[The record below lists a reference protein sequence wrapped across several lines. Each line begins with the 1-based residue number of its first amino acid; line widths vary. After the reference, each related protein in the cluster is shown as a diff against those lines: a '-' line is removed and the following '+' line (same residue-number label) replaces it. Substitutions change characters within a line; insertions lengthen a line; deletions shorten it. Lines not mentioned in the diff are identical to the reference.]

1 MWMSNIFTYI
11 SVLTAGWLL
20 MCHQHVVAQDLTNIG
35 STKPIVFN
43 GGFQARSML
52 YNANGIE
59 NRQDPFRYVL
69 EGNATAT
76 VYGWSVPFSFTYS
89 QQDKSFRQPFNKFG
103 MSPTYKWITLHAGYR
118 NLTFS
123 PYTLAGHTIL
133 GGGVELNPGKLRTS
147 FIYGKLNRATVID
160 TTTMALVPFSF
171 SRTGY
176 AAKIGYGTQ
185 NNYFDLSFLKAKD
198 DSTSAPLEFIPD
210 SANVLAA
217 GNAVL
222 GYQTRFLIKEK
233 FFVES
238 DGAVSLYTRDIN
250 SPLQLDSIDNS
261 FLDKLKNSFDV
272 NGTSQLLTAMNIGL
286 GYKERYYSL
295 KVNYRRVDPNFQ
307 TMGAYYFSNDLEAYT
322 FNPTFSLPSG
332 KLRGN
337 VSVGIQRDN
346 IKQQKQAIN
355 KRFVGTANI
364 AAQFT
369 ERLGLDFNY
378 SNFSN
383 NQTPK
388 TLSFADSLKI
398 VQTTQVFSIMPRY
411 LIALPNITHML
422 MLSANLSGMKDFN
435 SYFEAE
441 AEQRNIYTNQY
452 FFSYTVSFPA
462 KRLSLFSNLNYTE
475 LDRGV
480 AKDTYQ
486 GVSLGGNYSI
496 ANNKAQLGLNSS
508 IMQGKSEAT
517 GKSMIINAS
526 MNSTYR
532 LNNRHSL
539 SFQLF
544 VTNNNPGT
552 AIIETNP
559 QFTETRGELAYQ
571 FTF

>member
-1 MWMSNIFTYI
+1 MFCCQN
-11 SVLTAGWLL
+11 VA
-20 MCHQHVVAQDLTNIG
+20 AQDFSNIG
-35 STKPIVFN
+35 SSKPIVFN
-43 GGFQARSML
+43 GGLQARSMF
-52 YNANGIE
+52 YNASGID
-59 NRQDPFRYVL
+59 NRQDPFRYIL
-69 EGNATAT
+69 EGNATAN
-76 VYGWSVPFSFTYS
+76 VYGWSIPFSFTYS

-103 MSPTYKWITLHAGYR
+103 MSPAYKWITLHGGYR

-133 GGGVELNPGKLRTS
+133 GVGIELNPGKFRTA

-171 SRTGY
+171 SRKGF
-176 AAKIGYGTQ
+176 AAKIGYGTRD
-185 NNYFDLSFLKAKD
+185 NYFDLSFLKAQD
-198 DSTSAPLEFIPD
+198 DSTTAPMQFVAD
-210 SANVLAA
+210 SINVLAA
-217 GNAVL
+217 GNTVL
-222 GYQTRFLIKEK
+222 GYKTHFLIQKK
-233 FFVES
+233 LFVES

-250 SPLQLDSIDNS
+250 SPLQLDSFDNAL
-261 FLDKLKNSFDV
+261 LDKLKGTFKL
-272 NGTSQLLTAMNIGL
+272 NGTSQLLTALSVGL

-295 KVNYRRVDPNFQ
+295 KINYRRVDPNFQ

-337 VSVGIQRDN
+337 VNIGIQRDN
-346 IKQQKQAIN
+346 IKQQKQATN
-355 KRFVGTANI
+355 KRFIGTANI

-411 LIALPNITHML
+411 LIALPNITHMF

-435 SYFEAE
+435 SYFGNG

-452 FFSYTVSFPA
+452 LFNYSVSFPA

-475 LDRGV
+475 LDRGI
-480 AKDTYQ
+480 AKDIYQ
-486 GVSLGGNYSI
+486 GVSIGGNHTMLD
-496 ANNKAQLGLNSS
+496 NKLQFGFNSS
-508 IMQGKSEAT
+508 VMQGKSEAT
-517 GKSMIINAS
+517 GKSMIINVS
-526 MNSTYR
+526 TNSIYR
-532 LNNRHSL
+532 ITNRHSL